1 MSQRVLVSRLGTR
14 SQTVVPKAVREILR
28 VKPGDQVGYLV
39 AGGRVELVKI
49 AAREDNPF
57 ACFDEWAGEADSK
70 GYASL

>member
-1 MSQRVLVSRLGTR
+1 MSQRVLVSRLGAR

-28 VKPGDQVGYLV
+28 VKPGDQVGYVV
-39 AGGRVELVKI
+39 AGNRVELVKI

-57 ACFDEWAGEADSK
+57 VCFDEWSGEADSK